1 MTAGFFVSRHRENSM
16 DKEPVIARVV
26 VEFLEDG
33 DASLT
38 YEVPGD
44 LVEEMADSLD
54 EAKKHLLELS
64 GPPPRLN

>member
-1 MTAGFFVSRHRENSM
+1 M